1 MKYCQG
7 PKCHTYT
14 TKDRIR
20 GSKGDKHYETRKR
33 SSFYYLDGNVC
44 SMQCQADWFDVYG
57 SRALDHFGRI
67 TQPKVLTQDN
77 AWSMICQDEWFK
89 KFGNMA
95 LDHFGRIHEPK
106 RQDASGAWYKD
117 YAWRSNGHLHYF
129 INDLLGERR
138 PITEQQ
144 YRDDNLT
151 TPTT

>member
-7 PKCHTYT
+7 PKCHEYH

-33 SSFYYLDGNVC
+33 SEFYYLDGNAC
-44 SMQCQADWFDVYG
+44 
-57 SRALDHFGRI
+57 
-67 TQPKVLTQDN
+67 
-77 AWSMICQDEWFK
+77 SMICQNDWFN

-106 RQDASGAWYKD
+106 RTGCDSAWYKD
-117 YAWRSNGHLHYF
+117 YTWQPNNQHIHYI

-144 YRDDNLT
+144 YQDENFT
-151 TPTT
+151 TPN